1 VPAGKRDEKLREDQ
15 MNKSLSWQ
23 RHNETHAR
31 VEKIG
36 DRSLKGDLKPTAILA
51 GILATPFLF
60 WLAVI
65 DSIRIVVGKSA
76 R

>member
-1 VPAGKRDEKLREDQ
+1 MPAGKRDEKLREDQ

-23 RHNETHAR
+23 RHNKTHAT
-31 VEKIG
+31 VEKTG
-36 DRSLKGDLKPTAILA
+36 GRSLKGDLKPTAILA
-51 GILATPFLF
+51 GIPATPFLF

-65 DSIRIVVGKSA
+65 DSIRTVVGKGA